1 MRQRWL
7 GLGLTIGLL
16 ACTYGSS
23 VAGPTEQYIAE
34 GVAAMLQHDQAAA
47 RLRALQ
53 GAFREA
59 LEQAVADMVDTGALA
74 SSNRQALRAR
84 IYAKPLQYIVG
95 YRVLWEYPD
104 PPQKVYRVGVEAEIP
119 VSELN
124 QALDAI
130 GLARRRENAWRI
142 VIFMAERYPGQTSQ
156 TFAASRGVVADVLR
170 QELLD
175 QGLRV
180 ITLDPGRLWDGQ
192 TASALAVGKQLN
204 AKLVLAGWAEVEPG
218 RPEGTHGTSWSV
230 QAKVEVK
237 VFATETSEEIAQAQ
251 VEATV
256 PPAEGTQGDA
266 AALAQA
272 ATEIAER
279 LIPSLSGYR
288 SGR

>member
-16 ACTYGSS
+16 ACSYGYG
-23 VAGPTEQYIAE
+23 VAGLTEQYIAE
-34 GVAAMLQHDQAAA
+34 GVAAMVQYDQAAA

-59 LEQAVADMVDTGALA
+59 LEQAVADMVDTSALV
-74 SSNRQALRAR
+74 SHNWQALRAR
-84 IYAKPLQYIVG
+84 IYAKPLQYIVS
-95 YRVLWEYPD
+95 YRVLWEYSD

-119 VSELN
+119 VSELSH
-124 QALDAI
+124 ALDAI
-130 GLARRRENAWRI
+130 GLTRRREDARI
-142 VIFMAERYPGQTSQ
+142 VLFMAERFPGQTSQ

-170 QELLD
+170 KELLD

-180 ITLDPGRLWDGQ
+180 IPMDPGRLWDGQ

-204 AKLVLAGWAEVEPG
+204 AKLVLTGWAEVEPG
-218 RPEGTHGTSWSV
+218 RPEGTNGTSWSV

-237 VFATETSEEIAQAQ
+237 AFATETSEEIAQAQ

-279 LIPSLSGYR
+279 LIPSLSAYR